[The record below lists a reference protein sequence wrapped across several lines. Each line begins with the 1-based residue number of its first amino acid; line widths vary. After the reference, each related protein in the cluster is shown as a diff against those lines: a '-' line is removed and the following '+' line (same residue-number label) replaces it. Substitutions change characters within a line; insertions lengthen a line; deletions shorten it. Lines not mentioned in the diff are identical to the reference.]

1 MSYDQIVSLIGSVGF
16 PIVCVFA
23 MLYIFRQII
32 VKLEDSHKEE
42 LAKVTEAINN
52 NTAVIS
58 EMKKELEEL
67 RNDRTKESD

>member
-1 MSYDQIVSLIGSVGF
+1 MSYDQIVTLIGSVGF

-32 VKLEDSHKEE
+32 IKLEDTHKEE

-52 NTAVIS
+52 NTQVVS
-58 EMKKELEEL
+58 EMKKELEQL
-67 RNDRTKESD
+67 RNERK

>member
-1 MSYDQIVSLIGSVGF
+1 MSYDQIVTLIGSVGF

-32 VKLEDSHKEE
+32 IKLEDTHKEE

-52 NTAVIS
+52 NTQVVS
-58 EMKKELEEL
+58 EMKKELEQL
-67 RNDRTKESD
+67 RDERK

>member
-1 MSYDQIVSLIGSVGF
+1 MAYEQIVSLIGSVGF

-32 VKLEDSHKEE
+32 IKLEDTHKEE

-52 NTAVIS
+52 NTQVVS
-58 EMKKELEEL
+58 EMKKELEQL
-67 RNDRTKESD
+67 RDERK

>member
-1 MSYDQIVSLIGSVGF
+1 MTYDQIVTLIGSLGF

-32 VKLEDSHKEE
+32 IKLEDSHKEE

-52 NTAVIS
+52 NTKVIE
-58 EMKKELEEL
+58 EMKKELESI
-67 RNDRTKESD
+67 RNG

>member
-1 MSYDQIVSLIGSVGF
+1 MSYDQIVTLIGSVGF

-32 VKLEDSHKEE
+32 LKMEDSHKEE
-42 LAKVTEAINN
+42 LSKVTEAIDN
-52 NTAVIS
+52 NTQVIA

-67 RNDRTKESD
+67 RNVRQNSN

>member
-1 MSYDQIVSLIGSVGF
+1 MSYDQIVTLIGSVGF

-32 VKLEDSHKEE
+32 LKMEDSHKDE
-42 LAKVTEAINN
+42 LSKVTQAIDN
-52 NTAVIS
+52 NTQVIQ

-67 RNDRTKESD
+67 RNGRQTGN

>member
-32 VKLEDSHKEE
+32 IKMEDSHKEE
-42 LAKVTEAINN
+42 LTKVTEAINN
-52 NTAVIS
+52 NTQVVS
-58 EMKKELEEL
+58 EMKNELEQL
-67 RNDRTKESD
+67 RNERK

>member
-1 MSYDQIVSLIGSVGF
+1 MAYEQIVSLIGSVGF

-32 VKLEDSHKEE
+32 IKLEDTHKEE

-52 NTAVIS
+52 NTQVVS
-58 EMKKELEEL
+58 EMKKELEQL
-67 RNDRTKESD
+67 RNERK

>member
-32 VKLEDSHKEE
+32 IKMEDSHKEE
-42 LAKVTEAINN
+42 LTKVTEAINN
-52 NTAVIS
+52 NTQVVS
-58 EMKKELEEL
+58 EMKKELEQL
-67 RNDRTKESD
+67 RNERK

>member
-1 MSYDQIVSLIGSVGF
+1 MSYDQIVTLIGSVGF

-32 VKLEDSHKEE
+32 IKLEDTHKEE

-52 NTAVIS
+52 NTLVVS
-58 EMKKELEEL
+58 EMKKELEQL
-67 RNDRTKESD
+67 RDERK

>member
-32 VKLEDSHKEE
+32 IKMEDSHKEE
-42 LAKVTEAINN
+42 LTKVTEAINN
-52 NTAVIS
+52 NTQVIS
-58 EMKKELEEL
+58 EMKKELEDL
-67 RNDRTKESD
+67 RNERYQGSN